1 MDTINYKN
9 ETLVDVAYKLVKK
22 EITERIL
29 VPGQKLVIR
38 ELQERYGISETPIKQ
53 ALNRLISEGVVESIP
68 RKGVKVRK
76 MRWSEIEELMD
87 IRLMI
92 ETYFLDQV
100 ILTFKQRTDIQQK
113 LARNIAEH
121 KRVIENVVDVNDYF
135 ENYSLDQEFHQMF
148 VQCSGNKRLLEIYSN
163 LGTHAYA
170 YYVYG
175 RQPREGMIE
184 GVREHEAIYQAL
196 LAGDAAELRAQ
207 IERHIVNAKKN
218 VYEMLERDM

>member
-1 MDTINYKN
+1 METMNFKN
-9 ETLVDVAYKLVKK
+9 ETLVDVAYKMVKK
-22 EITERIL
+22 EITERVL
-29 VPGQKLVIR
+29 VPGQKVVIR

-53 ALNRLISEGVVESIP
+53 ALNRLISEGLVESIP
-68 RKGVKVRK
+68 RRGIRVRK
-76 MRWSEIEELMD
+76 MKWSEIEELMD

-207 IERHIVNAKKN
+207 IERHIINAKKN

>member
-207 IERHIVNAKKN
+207 IERHIINAKKN